1 MWTDNRSVMISVKGN
16 AAGYRLRVQKLFR
29 EAPDNVWQ
37 ALVAHVRSRDRGAS
51 AVLRQY
57 VKLHQH
63 LLEPQRRHS
72 GRAVLQPQGQCF
84 DLEAVYRR
92 LNRDYFSEQVEAHIT
107 WGRRPPG
114 RRRRSIRFGA
124 YDSRKRL
131 IRIHPLLDQPFVPL
145 YVVENV
151 VFHEMLHQ
159 LNPPQCVNGR
169 WSIHTPA
176 FRRQERE
183 YVHFER
189 AEDWQRRHLTKL
201 LRG

>member
-1 MWTDNRSVMISVKGN
+1 MISVKGN

-57 VKLHQH
+57 VRQRQH
-63 LLEPQRRHS
+63 LLKPQRPDS

-84 DLEAVYRR
+84 DLEAIYRR
-92 LNRDYFSEQVEAHIT
+92 LNRDYFNERVEAHIT

-114 RRRRSIRFGA
+114 RRRRSIRFGV

-159 LNPPQCVNGR
+159 LNPPRRVNGR
-169 WSIHTPA
+169 WSIHTPD

-183 YVHFER
+183 YAHFER

>member
-1 MWTDNRSVMISVKGN
+1 MISAKGS

-29 EAPDNVWQ
+29 QAPENVWQ
-37 ALVAHVRSRDRGAS
+37 ALVSHVRDRDSAAS

-57 VKLHQH
+57 VSQHQH
-63 LLEPQRRHS
+63 LLEPQRRRP
-72 GRAVLQPQGQCF
+72 GRAVVLQPQGQYF
-84 DLEAVYRR
+84 DLKAIYRR
-92 LNRDYFSEQVEAHIT
+92 LNHDYFSDRVEAYIT
-107 WGRRPPG
+107 WGRRAPD

-131 IRIHPLLDQPFVPL
+131 IRIHPLLDQSFVPL

-159 LNPPQCVNGR
+159 LNPPQRVNGR

-176 FRRQERE
+176 FRREERR
-183 YVHFER
+183 YTHFEQ
-189 AEDWQRRHLTKL
+189 AESWQSRHLARL